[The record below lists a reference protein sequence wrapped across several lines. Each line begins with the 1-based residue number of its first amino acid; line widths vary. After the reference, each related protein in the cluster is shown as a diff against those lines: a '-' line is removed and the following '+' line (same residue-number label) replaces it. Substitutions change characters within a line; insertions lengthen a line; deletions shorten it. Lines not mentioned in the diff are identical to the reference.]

1 MAKAERLERLE
12 ILRTELEADYLAA
25 LIAALQMTAAGGRGL
40 FDHDQDRRTRAKIA
54 PVVDNL
60 AEMGEAIDN
69 ARETLGLEPFEL
81 HRQFLASRG
90 PVASSAVGEPK
101 QARAWLEKL
110 GAPVQPGSL

>member
-12 ILRTELEADYLAA
+12 IRRLELEEDYAAA
-25 LIAALQMTAAGGRGL
+25 LIAALRMTAAGTRGL

-60 AEMGEAIDN
+60 TELGQAIDD
-69 ARETLGLEPFEL
+69 AREQLGLEPFEL

-101 QARAWLEKL
+101 QARAWLERL
-110 GAPVQPGSL
+110 GAPLA